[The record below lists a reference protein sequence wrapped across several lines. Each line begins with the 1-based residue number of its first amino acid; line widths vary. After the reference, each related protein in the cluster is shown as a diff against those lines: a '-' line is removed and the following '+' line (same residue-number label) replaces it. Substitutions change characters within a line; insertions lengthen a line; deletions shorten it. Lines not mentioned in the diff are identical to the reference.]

1 MLGINEC
8 GYPMSSLLSAYQ
20 EDIDTLKRLQ
30 PDATIYLLKV
40 YGVSRSVA
48 EGTSYF
54 SPSAYRRSTTA
65 SPVWPTARRFTVWM
79 PPTSTAMTKAT

>member
-20 EDIDTLKRLQ
+20 EDIDTLKSLQ

-48 EGTSYF
+48 ESASYF
-54 SPSAYRRSTTA
+54 SPPAPTGGQRRHRRSG
-65 SPVWPTARRFTVWM
+65 RRQEGSLSGCF
-79 PPTSTAMTKAT
+79 PPLLR